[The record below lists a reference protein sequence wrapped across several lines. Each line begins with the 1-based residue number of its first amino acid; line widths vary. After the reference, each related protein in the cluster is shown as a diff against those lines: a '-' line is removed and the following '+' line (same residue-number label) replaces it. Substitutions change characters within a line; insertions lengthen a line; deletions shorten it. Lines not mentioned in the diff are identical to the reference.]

1 MINLKVAYLRE
12 RNYSTEDLAQAPR
25 IESEITI
32 LGRDSRNSQDHTISR
47 GT

>member
-25 IESEITI
+25 IESEK
-32 LGRDSRNSQDHTISR
+32 LQFWRSEERRVGKECGS
-47 GT
+47 